1 MDSEELRALA
11 TSPFCGAFSHFISSL
26 ILLRDAPVLSP
37 SPGCTTQCCLPCK
50 MLLANEALNTI
61 VPGQSNFGGHAGFFL
76 KHQCCR
82 SAATAFSTHFSVL
95 ELDSTLTF
103 CKAVF
108 ESVDSLI
115 LL

>member
-1 MDSEELRALA
+1 
-11 TSPFCGAFSHFISSL
+11 
-26 ILLRDAPVLSP
+26 
-37 SPGCTTQCCLPCK
+37 
-50 MLLANEALNTI
+50 MLLANEALNTV
-61 VPGQSNFGGHAGFFL
+61 VPGQSNLGGHAGFFQ

-82 SAATAFSTHFSVL
+82 SATAAFSTHFSVL

-108 ESVDSLI
+108 EPEDSLI